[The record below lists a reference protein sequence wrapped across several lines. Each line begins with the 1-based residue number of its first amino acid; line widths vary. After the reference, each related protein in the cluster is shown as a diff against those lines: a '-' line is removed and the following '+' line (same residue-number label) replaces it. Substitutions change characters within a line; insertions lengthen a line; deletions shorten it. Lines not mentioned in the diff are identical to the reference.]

1 MVCHTS
7 ASNRQLGAVSVAPVD
22 EGAKAMSPGWSRSI
36 PPMRPTPTL
45 MRMTLNCRK
54 EKKRRCIVSL
64 FLLSDLQLQRR
75 ALLCE
80 NCTSW
85 AFADQE
91 HRAQAILRSVAV
103 PSFLNR
109 GETLPHN
116 EELNSVW
123 SGPWT
128 GSRFPKRRA
137 RVPIPFDKSGG
148 QDDCTEGVRRE
159 QVTVSRFPGPH
170 QREVRWLD
178 WPGYGL

>member
-1 MVCHTS
+1 MVCHPS

-45 MRMTLNCRK
+45 MRMTLSCRR

-80 NCTSW
+80 NCTAKRWRPSW
-85 AFADQE
+85 AFVDQE
-91 HRAQAILRSVAV
+91 HCAQTILRSVAG
-103 PSFLNR
+103 PGFLNR

-123 SGPWT
+123 SRPWT

-137 RVPIPFDKSGG
+137 RVPIPFHKSGG
-148 QDDCTEGVRRE
+148 QDNCTEGVRRE
-159 QVTVSRFPGPH
+159 
-170 QREVRWLD
+170 
-178 WPGYGL
+178 